1 MNEKS
6 TELDSWG
13 KPRRPGDSY
22 VGARLIQEL
31 VDLAE
36 ESSLIPLGAVV
47 ILMPSVDEPDPELAA
62 ANMRRAKELI
72 AEGRTVVLWIVGKE
86 PPYTIVPA
94 VPALTTIAET

>member
-1 MNEKS
+1 M
-6 TELDSWG
+6 
-13 KPRRPGDSY
+13 
-22 VGARLIQEL
+22 IQEL